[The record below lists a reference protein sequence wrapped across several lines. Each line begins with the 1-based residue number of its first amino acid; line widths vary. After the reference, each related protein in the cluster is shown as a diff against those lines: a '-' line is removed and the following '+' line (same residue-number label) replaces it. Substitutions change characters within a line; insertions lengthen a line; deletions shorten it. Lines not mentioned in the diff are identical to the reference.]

1 MTHFDLAVIGAGSGN
16 SVITDEMAEWSIA
29 LVEQR
34 RAGGTC
40 LNYGCIPSKMLA
52 FTAEVVDAVDAA
64 QQFDVDATLEG
75 LRWRDVR
82 DRVFSRTD
90 AASDD
95 GRTGRQES
103 ENITY
108 YDGHATFTGP
118 RRFTVTDAEGKVEE
132 VTADRV
138 VVAAGG
144 RPTVPAAVVKSGL
157 PYETSDT
164 IMRIDAVP
172 RRLAVLG
179 GGYIAAE
186 LAHVFAAAGSQIT
199 IVDAADMLLGG
210 PQDDD
215 VRSTFTT
222 LMRGR
227 HDLRLGTELS
237 SLRGSA
243 GDLQLLLTDGSTVE
257 ADVLLVAVGRT
268 PNGDRL
274 NLASAGVDVDDDGH
288 IVVDR
293 SCRTSADGVFALG
306 DVSEGVPLKHVANRE
321 AEVVSH
327 NLLHPERLRTIGDA
341 EVPSAVFASPQMA
354 SVGRTERECRD
365 RKDEYR
371 VGRAAYSEVAYGWA
385 MQDDDGFCKV
395 LVDAT
400 TGLIL
405 GAHVI
410 GPQAATL
417 IQVFVVA
424 IEFGIPAADLAHR
437 PYWAHPA
444 LTEVIEN
451 ALLDAPSVT

>member
-16 SVITDEMAEWSIA
+16 SVITDEMADWSIA

-52 FTAEVVDAVDAA
+52 YTAEVVDAVDTAH
-64 QQFDVDATLEG
+64 QFDVDATRES
-75 LRWRDVR
+75 LRWNDVR

-90 AASDD
+90 SVSDD
-95 GRTGRQES
+95 GRRGRQES
-103 ENITY
+103 ANITY
-108 YDGHATFTGP
+108 FDGHAAFTGP
-118 RRFTVTDAEGKVEE
+118 RRFTVTDTTGTVQEI
-132 VTADRV
+132 TADRV

-144 RPTVPAAVVKSGL
+144 RPTVPPEVIDSGL

-186 LAHVFAAAGSQIT
+186 LAHVFAAAGSHVT
-199 IVDAADMLLGG
+199 IVDSSDMLLSG

-215 VRSTFTT
+215 IRSMFTT
-222 LMRGR
+222 LMGARY
-227 HDLRLGTELS
+227 DLRLGAELS
-237 SLRGSA
+237 TMQGSA
-243 GDLQLLLTDGSTVE
+243 GDLQLVLTDGSTVD

-274 NLASAGVDVDDDGH
+274 NLASAGIDVDTGGR
-288 IVVDR
+288 IVADQF
-293 SCRTSADGVFALG
+293 CRTTADGVFAVG
-306 DVSEGVPLKHVANRE
+306 DVSEGVPLRHVASRE

-327 NLLHPERLRTIGDA
+327 NLLHPDLLRTKADA
-341 EVPSAVFASPQMA
+341 TVPSAVFAAPQMA
-354 SVGRTERECRD
+354 SVGLTEGQCHDREG
-365 RKDEYR
+365 EFR
-371 VGRAAYSEVAYGWA
+371 VGQAAFSEVAFGWA
-385 MQDDDGFCKV
+385 MQDDRGFAKV
-395 LVDAT
+395 LVDAAT
-400 TGLIL
+400 DQIL
-405 GAHVI
+405 GAHII

-424 IEFGIPAADLAHR
+424 IEFGISAADLAQR
-437 PYWAHPA
+437 PYWIHPA

-451 ALLDAPSVT
+451 ALLDARSAA